1 MGIGTKKA
9 RNTNVISVG
18 DEQGDSTTSRQLY
31 PTQSAAALALLLNH
45 DEESITTATTTTAT
59 AAEKGGSSSSLD
71 KQEHVSLATTAVEA
85 PRQRGS
91 DEPRSRQ
98 DQYQW
103 LDRFH
108 EHLDKQEEEQ
118 HE

>member
-18 DEQGDSTTSRQLY
+18 DEQGDSTISRQLY

-45 DEESITTATTTTAT
+45 DEEITITTTAT

-71 KQEHVSLATTAVEA
+71 QQEHVSLATTAVEA